1 MALIS
6 RISQYQFDVE
16 YKDFKFEA
24 TLIFGFGV
32 LNDALDFS
40 DVEIEYPKNMAKED
54 KEIVS
59 EYLNNYKGDYE
70 AETITIFQEKKNG
83 KVS

>member
-24 TLIFGFGV
+24 TLTFGFGV

-40 DVEIEYPKNMAKED
+40 DVEIEYPKNMMAED
-54 KEIVS
+54 RNIVS
-59 EYLNNYKGDYE
+59 EYLINYKGDYE
-70 AETITIFQEKKNG
+70 AETITIFKENNNG
-83 KVS
+83 KIS